1 MSVYISDVVSPKNDY
16 YPNCKISKNI
26 QYKDCSTVTVFN
38 PLYVRSTPHILWIWD
53 ALFQIIYRNPI
64 PYFI

>member
-38 PLYVRSTPHILWIWD
+38 PLYIRSTPHILWIWD
-53 ALFQIIYRNPI
+53 ALF
-64 PYFI
+64 